1 MAVRNVILLSVR
13 SGSAERIYSGEQK
26 VELRKTMIHRW
37 TNPVLLYEPGPVC
50 KVTGMMRFSQ
60 RRQVRAD
67 DSLARSD
74 ACLSVE
80 EMAEYSRGKI
90 LYAYDIAEARR
101 FDEPRTLDE
110 MGIEG
115 SPSPSYR
122 YVRVPLEVLE

>member
-1 MAVRNVILLSVR
+1 MAVRNVILLSIKPR
-13 SGSAERIYSGEQK
+13 WAEKIYAGEKK

-37 TNPVLLYEPGPVC
+37 TSPVLLYESHPVSM
-50 KVTGMMRFSQ
+50 VTGMMCFSQ

-67 DSLARSD
+67 DRLVCSD
-74 ACLSVE
+74 ACLSIE
-80 EMAEYSRGKI
+80 DMADYSKGRV

-122 YVRVPLEVLE
+122 YVRVPVEVLE